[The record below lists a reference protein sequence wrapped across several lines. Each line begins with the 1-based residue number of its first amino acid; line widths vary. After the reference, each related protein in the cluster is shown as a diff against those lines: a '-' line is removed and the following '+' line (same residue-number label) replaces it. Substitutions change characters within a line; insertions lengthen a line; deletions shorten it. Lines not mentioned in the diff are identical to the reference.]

1 MNFIHFSTS
10 DTGGAGNAA
19 YTLHKNLIENG
30 HNSIL
35 FVSNKNTL
43 DGTVVQISNI
53 FLLYLLKIFYKI
65 SHYIKIFKKNYYFH
79 NSKLVTI
86 LSSKKIIK
94 LLEFRPDF
102 IIIHSISNFVSLKLI
117 YKIYKHFNVPV
128 FWFLMDMAPFTGGC
142 HFSWGCNNYSNDC
155 GNCPAINYFFLKSL
169 AKKNLKYK
177 KKYLKKINI
186 NIISISEFLLKQSIY
201 SELFFGLKSSY
212 MPLGI
217 NDNIFKPVIEKKS
230 IRLLNKVPI
239 DKKII
244 LFSTSD
250 IMEKRKGFDY
260 LLKSLVNIEI
270 NKNLFSKELI
280 LITFGVLKKEINF
293 KNIKH
298 IHFPYEASVQKRVEI
313 YNLAD
318 IFICTSIEDSGPSTL
333 TEVMS
338 CGIPV
343 VAFDTGDAQKYIVND
358 HNGYKVRLKDV
369 TDLENKI
376 FKIFSLKKA
385 EIDLFS
391 KNSRN
396 FVLSNLNKDKQLKI
410 FKDIILSKNE

>member
-1 MNFIHFSTS
+1 
-10 DTGGAGNAA
+10 
-19 YTLHKNLIENG
+19 
-30 HNSIL
+30 
-35 FVSNKNTL
+35 
-43 DGTVVQISNI
+43 
-53 FLLYLLKIFYKI
+53 
-65 SHYIKIFKKNYYFH
+65 
-79 NSKLVTI
+79 
-86 LSSKKIIK
+86 
-94 LLEFRPDF
+94 
-102 IIIHSISNFVSLKLI
+102 
-117 YKIYKHFNVPV
+117 
-128 FWFLMDMAPFTGGC
+128 
-142 HFSWGCNNYSNDC
+142 
-155 GNCPAINYFFLKSL
+155 
-169 AKKNLKYK
+169 
-177 KKYLKKINI
+177 
-186 NIISISEFLLKQSIY
+186 
-201 SELFFGLKSSY
+201 

-280 LITFGVLKKEINF
+280 LITFGVLNKEINF
-293 KNIKH
+293 KNIRH
-298 IHFPYEASVQKRVEI
+298 MHFPYTASVEKRVEI

-376 FKIFSLKKA
+376 YKIFSLKKA

-396 FVLSNLNKDKQLKI
+396 FVQSNLNKDKQLKI